1 LAIRPIVAL
10 LVFLALL
17 KWRAPEAGPMVMFTA
32 AIVALLA
39 FRTPWDTS
47 AVAGAKGVWDA
58 IWRVHRIHARRV
70 RRPEALGT
78 ISSLGWRES
87 ANVYRRTIMSNL
99 VVFDFDGIHT
109 ADEVLNKLRS
119 LQKEYLID
127 LEDACVV
134 ERDQGGKVHIK
145 QAVNLTT
152 LGATTGMLRGALFGT
167 LVGLIFL
174 NPLAGM
180 AVGVITGAGV
190 GALSGS
196 LADFGIR
203 DDFIKEL
210 SKTIPSGSSAL
221 FVLFRSITE
230 DRVLPEIEP
239 YKPRVLKTSL
249 SNEQETKLRATLS
262 KAA

>member
-1 LAIRPIVAL
+1 
-10 LVFLALL
+10 
-17 KWRAPEAGPMVMFTA
+17 
-32 AIVALLA
+32 
-39 FRTPWDTS
+39 
-47 AVAGAKGVWDA
+47 
-58 IWRVHRIHARRV
+58 
-70 RRPEALGT
+70 
-78 ISSLGWRES
+78 
-87 ANVYRRTIMSNL
+87 MSNL
-99 VVFDFDGIHT
+99 VVLDFDGIHT

-145 QAVNLTT
+145 QAVNLVA
-152 LGATTGMLRGALFGT
+152 LGATTGGMRGALFGT
-167 LVGLIFL
+167 LIGILFM

-180 AVGVITGAGV
+180 ALGAIAGAGT

-203 DDFIKEL
+203 DDFIKKL
-210 SKTIPSGSSAL
+210 SETIPTGSSAL

-230 DRVLPEIEP
+230 DKVLPEIEP

-249 SNEQETKLRATLS
+249 SNEQEARLRAALS